1 MAVTIYLTA
10 NVSDVVQFLQDNG
23 GDPRN
28 VGEDYIEAYVPVSL
42 LGAVSE
48 RPGVIR
54 VREITPP
61 QKRFGNVVS
70 QGVTAHLASPWH
82 TAGFNG
88 QGVKVGVIDSGDE
101 DAGGGGFDG
110 LRRLMGVELP
120 STVERLCFTDMN
132 DYSNN
137 LAACDLGGTD
147 DHGTIVAEA
156 LMDIAPG
163 ASLYISNPISATDLQ
178 TAVDWMAGQG
188 VQVIAYSI
196 GWRPHGPGDGTSP
209 LHEWSSQYHRP
220 GRGFRNYLGQ
230 RRRQRRAQRLVR
242 PLSRR

>member
-1 MAVTIYLTA
+1 MAYNSYLGFLAAIILSALVVTIAATAPGAHADDDDLPPPPPKTQITYPNLGSHLSGLADAYEQGRASQSESAEQAAISQGGSVAVTIYLTA

-137 LAACDLGGTD
+137 L
-147 DHGTIVAEA
+147 V
-156 LMDIAPG
+156 
-163 ASLYISNPISATDLQ
+163 
-178 TAVDWMAGQG
+178 
-188 VQVIAYSI
+188 VQRY
-196 GWRPHGPGDGTSP
+196 
-209 LHEWSSQYHRP
+209 
-220 GRGFRNYLGQ
+220 
-230 RRRQRRAQRLVR
+230 
-242 PLSRR
+242 